1 MKCIIEESE
10 TNFILQETLKPY
22 PSIIMWWKPTQSY
35 KAIRRWNW
43 NTVKDGYIK
52 LSWIESTSVASISW
66 SNYDD
71 SWWVY
76 LVLSSWASL
85 TSATAGAFS
94 TSITVDHVY
103 GLVAL
108 LFQALIT
115 KAKHFMALS
124 PVASAKHSWSL
135 NVSPSCMLISF
146 HFAETL
152 LATSFIRSDS
162 SGSLSSPAYLLPEP
176 ASEESVKTP
185 VNNEE
190 NTFKDRPAWWLKTLT
205 VF

>member
-1 MKCIIEESE
+1 ME
-10 TNFILQETLKPY
+10 TNTIKV
-22 PSIIMWWKPTQSY
+22 IKQSEG
-35 KAIRRWNW
+35 WNW
-43 NTVKDGYIK
+43 NMVKDGYIK
-52 LSWIESTSVASISW
+52 LSWVHHSLTQSAGL
-66 SNYDD
+66 NYDD
-71 SWWVY
+71 SWWLY

-152 LATSFIRSDS
+152 LATSFIRSES
-162 SGSLSSPAYLLPEP
+162 SGSLFSPAYLLPEP
-176 ASEESVKTP
+176 ASEESVKKP

-190 NTFKDRPAWWLKTLT
+190 KTFKDRLAWWLKTLWRYSKCLT
-205 VF
+205 FKRNSWLKV

>member
-1 MKCIIEESE
+1 MWCKQTIKVIKQSE
-10 TNFILQETLKPY
+10 G
-22 PSIIMWWKPTQSY
+22 
-35 KAIRRWNW
+35 WNM
-43 NTVKDGYIK
+43 VKDGYIK
-52 LSWIESTSVASISW
+52 LSWVHHSLTQSVG

-71 SWWVY
+71 SWWLY

-85 TSATAGAFS
+85 TSAMAGAFS

-146 HFAETL
+146 HFEETL

-162 SGSLSSPAYLLPEP
+162 SGSLSSPAYLLPKP
-176 ASEESVKTP
+176 ASEEITKKLIILESMLGIQKD
-185 VNNEE
+185 
-190 NTFKDRPAWWLKTLT
+190 FKKPLVMFLAVYAVQFKH
-205 VF
+205 FCQE